1 MWCWCSIHINP
12 MWYKYPSHRHRIY
25 QLHTSRLIYDTLRVL
40 PVFPCQVVS
49 VSDDFELCFLL
60 LRHALPHESTHCSD
74 FLLSCPGVNI
84 EDLLALQLCEQHEGC
99 RAVALPAITQLFAP
113 LFADLAWGIS
123 LYDWCWSH
131 SVELLSF

>member
-1 MWCWCSIHINP
+1 

-25 QLHTSRLIYDTLRVL
+25 QLQTSRLIYDTLRVL
-40 PVFPCQVVS
+40 PVFPSLVIS
-49 VSDDFELCFLL
+49 VSDVFKLRFLL

-74 FLLSCPGVNI
+74 FFLSCPGVDI

-113 LFADLAWGIS
+113 FFTDLARGIS
-123 LYDWCWSH
+123 LYDWCWGH
-131 SVELLSF
+131 SV